1 LFQLQ
6 QLFFPPLETSS
17 RVTPPPSE
25 FSVSHYKLGSVVVD
39 GPLEVCTKKK
49 KNTSS
54 SSSVDVF

>member
-17 RVTPPPSE
+17 RVTPPSE